1 MRGDFHSHTLY
12 SDGYYTPDVVV
23 KRAREQGL
31 DVLGITDHDSVFGVD
46 EAFVEGQKIGLYII
60 KGLELSTTI
69 GKDNCHLIGYFKHN
83 IVPKEMYDFSKSIID
98 SRKAR
103 ATKMMTNISKTFNVK
118 IDLDDLLSG
127 TIITRGNM
135 HSNLIKNNPDKDVKE
150 LSYMVSNESP
160 CYIPAS
166 KMSAIDGVK
175 LLKSM
180 GAIIILAH
188 PTFMDY
194 KNVEEV
200 CKMGIDGLECIYPK
214 NKEGEEA
221 KFRQLAKEN
230 NLFVSAGSD
239 FHGDFIKHA
248 ELGTCYLSGSE
259 LDTLLNKLEI
269 EVKYENN

>member
-1 MRGDFHSHTLY
+1 MRGDFHSHTSY
-12 SDGYYTPDVVV
+12 SDGYYTPEVVV
-23 KRAREQGL
+23 KRAKENGL

-46 EAFVEGQKIGLYII
+46 EAFEIGQKEGLFIL

-69 GKDNCHLIGYFKHN
+69 GKDNCHLIGYFKNN

-98 SRKAR
+98 SRKDRAR
-103 ATKMMTNISKTFNVK
+103 KMMSNIRDTFNVK
-118 IDLDDLLSG
+118 IDLDDLLNG

-135 HSNLIKNNPDKDVKE
+135 HSNLIKCNPNKDIKE
-150 LSYMVSNESP
+150 LSFMVSNDSP
-160 CYIPAS
+160 CYIPS
-166 KMSAIDGVK
+166 TKMSALDGVK

-180 GAIIILAH
+180 GATIILAH
-188 PTFMDY
+188 PTLMDY
-194 KNVEEV
+194 ENVKEV

-214 NKEGEEA
+214 NKDGEEA
-221 KFRQLAKEN
+221 KFRTLAKEN

-248 ELGTCYLSGSE
+248 ELGTCYLEGSE
-259 LDTLLNKLEI
+259 LDNLLNKLEI

>member
-1 MRGDFHSHTLY
+1 MRGDFHSHTSY
-12 SDGYYTPDVVV
+12 SDGFYAPEVVV
-23 KRAREQGL
+23 KRAKEHGL
-31 DVLGITDHDSVFGVD
+31 DVLGLTDHDSVFGVD
-46 EAFVEGQKIGLYII
+46 EAFEEGKKIGLYVV

-98 SRKAR
+98 SRKKR
-103 ATKMMTNISKTFNVK
+103 ATTMMNNIASTFNVK

-135 HSNLIKNNPDKDVKE
+135 HSNLIKNNPEKDIKE
-150 LSYMVSNESP
+150 LSFMVSNDSP

-175 LLKSM
+175 LLKSF
-180 GAIIILAH
+180 GATIILAH
-188 PTFMDY
+188 PTLMDY
-194 KNVEEV
+194 ENVKEV
-200 CKMGIDGLECIYPK
+200 VKMGIDGLECIYPK
-214 NKEGEEA
+214 NKEGEED
-221 KFRQLAKEN
+221 KFRKLAKEN

-248 ELGTCYLSGSE
+248 ELGTCYLEDKE
-259 LDTLLNKLEI
+259 LKTILDKLEI
-269 EVKYENN
+269 EVPYENN